1 MAMACFL
8 PLSCA
13 RYAGPISATRLFRG
27 VLVPHPKLVI
37 GWLTVAVLLL
47 LPLTSRA
54 QSPAAVSDD
63 ATSNVA
69 QPDFTLVNL
78 PTTRQLPK
86 MKSAFRVT
94 HRFGR
99 SLTRGSFG
107 QAAENFFGL
116 DNGAQVG
123 LEYRIGVM
131 RGLQAGI
138 YRTSDKTI
146 EFFGQYDVFR
156 QSTSLPAALNLVATI
171 EGLNNFHKGA
181 VIEKEDNEYATS
193 VGVLLSRTIGDV
205 AAFYVQPTFVAHS
218 NVYSTA
224 GCLEHLQHGHVI
236 PGCASVQTTG
246 VDSNTFL
253 VGLSSRVRIRPTTY
267 LVGSWAPRAS
277 GFRPGVA
284 LATIGIETRLGGHVF
299 QLNFSNSIGTTMAQ
313 TARGSSNNTD
323 WFMGFNISR
332 KF

>member
-1 MAMACFL
+1 M
-8 PLSCA
+8 
-13 RYAGPISATRLFRG
+13 
-27 VLVPHPKLVI
+27 PHRASVI
-37 GWLTVAVLLL
+37 CWLTAAALLVL
-47 LPLTSRA
+47 PATSRA
-54 QSPAAVSDD
+54 QSQAPASDD
-63 ATSNVA
+63 AASNVA
-69 QPDFTLVNL
+69 QPDFAVVNL
-78 PTTRQLPK
+78 PTTRRLPK

-99 SLTRGSFG
+99 SLTSGSFG

-116 DNGAQVG
+116 DSGAQIG
-123 LEYRIGVM
+123 LEYRFGVM
-131 RGLQAGI
+131 PGLQAGI

-146 EFFGQYDVFR
+146 EFLGQYDMFR
-156 QSTSLPAALNLVATI
+156 QSESVPATVDLVATI
-171 EGLNNFHKGA
+171 EGLNNFHKGT
-181 VIEKEDNEYATS
+181 VVDKEDNEYATS
-193 VGVLLSRTIGDV
+193 IGVLLSRTVGDV
-205 AAFYVQPTFVAHS
+205 AAFYLQPTFVAHS

-224 GCLEHLQHGHVI
+224 GCLEHIEHGHAF
-236 PGCASVQTTG
+236 PGCATAQTGG

-267 LVGSWAPRAS
+267 LVGSWTPRAS

-284 LATIGIETRLGGHVF
+284 LAAFGIEKRRGGHVF

-332 KF
+332 KFF

>member
-1 MAMACFL
+1 
-8 PLSCA
+8 
-13 RYAGPISATRLFRG
+13 
-27 VLVPHPKLVI
+27 
-37 GWLTVAVLLL
+37 
-47 LPLTSRA
+47 
-54 QSPAAVSDD
+54 
-63 ATSNVA
+63 
-69 QPDFTLVNL
+69 
-78 PTTRQLPK
+78 

-116 DNGAQVG
+116 DSGAQVG

-156 QSTSLPAALNLVATI
+156 QSTSLPATLDLVTTV

-181 VIEKEDNEYATS
+181 VIDEEDNEYAAS
-193 VGVLLSRTIGDV
+193 VGVLLSRTIGEA
-205 AAFYVQPTFVAHS
+205 AAFYVQPTYVAHS

-224 GCLEHLQHGHVI
+224 GCLEHLEHGHNI
-236 PGCASVQTTG
+236 PGCANVQNGG
-246 VDSNTFL
+246 VDASTFL
-253 VGLSSRVRIRPTTY
+253 IGLSSRVRIRPTTY

-284 LATIGIETRLGGHVF
+284 LGTIGIETRLGGHVF